1 MIGDVGTISSHGGS
15 GNLDPSQT
23 GSAGGANWRDELRA
37 QLLSANRQKAR
48 WLLLHRIEQGNR
60 CHYCGLNF
68 ADVEG
73 EPAYRPTLD
82 HVVPR
87 KAGGEHSFANTV
99 AACWLCNTAKRATM
113 PQHLAVQL
121 GHRRIALR
129 IQLKITER
137 KQLKAAARAA
147 ASLAA
152 KEIGVLSAAAPTL
165 PEET

>member
-1 MIGDVGTISSHGGS
+1 
-15 GNLDPSQT
+15 
-23 GSAGGANWRDELRA
+23 
-37 QLLSANRQKAR
+37 
-48 WLLLHRIEQGNR
+48 
-60 CHYCGLNF
+60 
-68 ADVEG
+68 
-73 EPAYRPTLD
+73 
-82 HVVPR
+82 
-87 KAGGEHSFANTV
+87 
-99 AACWLCNTAKRATM
+99 M